1 MIVFCLRSSHGWVA
15 AALLMLALG
24 APDTATAQ
32 PATHG
37 PADWPCVQRL
47 IPELAPAVLWPDAQI
62 EELDADWWEDEELA
76 RVARYASARETAPDE
91 ALRRVNEFIE
101 SVGEGTRE
109 ERLRLLFAGVFQEIN
124 RERSRTIAAVRRYA
138 QGQVGQLERISE
150 LVDELERLRAADGME
165 QDALGRLEQ
174 ELVWQRR
181 LFQDRQAA
189 LRALCEQ
196 PYLLEERLG
205 RLVRAIQAGL

>member
-1 MIVFCLRSSHGWVA
+1 MFRQRSSDGWVA
-15 AALLMLALG
+15 AALLMLVVG
-24 APDTATAQ
+24 APATAVAQ

-37 PADWPCVQRL
+37 PPDWPCVQRL
-47 IPELAPAVLWPDAQI
+47 ILELAPAALWPDAQI
-62 EELDADWWEDEELA
+62 EELDANWWEDEELA
-76 RVARYASARETAPDE
+76 RVVRYASARETAPDE
-91 ALRRVNEFIE
+91 ALRRVNWFIE
-101 SVGEGTRE
+101 SVGDGERE
-109 ERLRLLFAGVFQEIN
+109 ERLRLLFAGLFQEIN

-138 QGQVGQLERISE
+138 QGQVGQLERISG
-150 LVDELERLRAADGME
+150 LVDELERLRAADGVE

-174 ELVWQRR
+174 ELWWQRR

-205 RLVRAIQAGL
+205 RFVRAIQAGL

>member
-1 MIVFCLRSSHGWVA
+1 
-15 AALLMLALG
+15 
-24 APDTATAQ
+24 
-32 PATHG
+32 
-37 PADWPCVQRL
+37 VQRL
-47 IPELAPAVLWPDAQI
+47 IPELTPAVIWPDAHI

-76 RVARYASARETAPDE
+76 EVVRYASARETAPDE

-101 SVGEGTRE
+101 SVGEGERK
-109 ERLRLLFAGVFQEIN
+109 ERLRLLFAGLFQEIN

-138 QGQVGQLERISE
+138 QGQVGQLERISG
-150 LVDELERLRAADGME
+150 LVDELERRRAADGVE

-174 ELVWQRR
+174 ELLWQRR

-189 LRALCEQ
+189 LRALCDQ

-205 RLVRAIQAGL
+205 RLVRAIQAEL